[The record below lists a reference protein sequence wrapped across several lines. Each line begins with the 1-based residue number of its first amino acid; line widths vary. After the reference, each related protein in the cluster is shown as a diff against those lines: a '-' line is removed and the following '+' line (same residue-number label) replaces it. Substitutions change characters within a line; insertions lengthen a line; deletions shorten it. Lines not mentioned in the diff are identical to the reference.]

1 MKRFISASLSLLLVF
16 TLIAAVT
23 PSAFAQTEKLVI
35 YNWEDYI
42 SPDWEEGFVSY
53 YKSLT
58 GNDIEI
64 TYTTFDTNET
74 MLTKI
79 KTGAAEVDVVCP
91 SEYAIERLYK
101 DNLLLK
107 LDWSD
112 TSLYKNVNN
121 VDKKIIETIDKT
133 FTVNDG
139 KFSDYMMP
147 YFWGTLGILYNP
159 EFVKEEDLKKGWG
172 LLWNENGNEQLNGK
186 ILMKDSIR
194 DTYAAAVMYLKEYGK
209 LPAGY
214 ENKTTAEL
222 INCTDEAMLN
232 AAEEALKAQK
242 SILKGYEVDFGKD
255 DMLQKSAYVDLAWS
269 GDAVYAIECGEEEGV
284 TLDYFVPEIGGN
296 IWYDGW
302 AIPITCK
309 NQKAAQIFID
319 YMNTPS
325 VAAANMME
333 VGYTSAVDKE
343 IITADS
349 KAIAIIEENE
359 YDVEEFFSY
368 SVRYPEITDKLGVMV
383 DYGEKNDI
391 CVAMWERVKSE
402 GNSTLK
408 IIIIVV
414 VSALVVVGVIFA
426 VAKLSGGK
434 KRRRRVA

>member
-1 MKRFISASLSLLLVF
+1 MKRILSAVLSLVMLCVL
-16 TLIAAVT
+16 TAAVT
-23 PSAFAQTEKLVI
+23 PSVFAETEKLVI

-42 SPDWEEGFVSY
+42 ASDWEEGFVAY

-58 GNDIEI
+58 GKDIEI

-74 MLTKI
+74 MLTRI
-79 KTGAAEVDVVCP
+79 KTGAAEVDVACP
-91 SEYAIERLYK
+91 SEYAIQRLYE
-101 DNLLLK
+101 DDLLLK

-121 VDKKIIETIDKT
+121 VDAQIIETIDNT
-133 FTVNDG
+133 FKVEDG

-159 EFVKEEDLKKGWG
+159 EFVTEADLAKGWG
-172 LLWNENGNEQLNGK
+172 LLWNENNNAELNGR

-194 DTYAAAVMYLKEYGK
+194 DTYAAAVLYLKEYGK
-209 LPAGY
+209 LPSGY
-214 ENKTTAEL
+214 ENKSTAEL
-222 INCTDEAMLN
+222 INCTDDAILK
-232 AAEEALKAQK
+232 AAETVLKEQK
-242 SILKGYEVDFGKD
+242 SIIKGYEVDFGKD
-255 DMLQKSAYVDLAWS
+255 DMLQKTAYVDLAWS

-302 AIPITCK
+302 VIPTTCQ
-309 NQKAAQIFID
+309 NQTAAQIFID

-333 VGYTSAVDKE
+333 VGYSSAVDKE
-343 IITADS
+343 IIRADAE
-349 KAIAIIEENE
+349 AITVIEENE

-368 SVRYPEITDKLGVMV
+368 DVRYPEITEKLGVME
-383 DYGEKNDI
+383 DYGDRNDA

-402 GNSTLK
+402 GNSTLM
-408 IIIIVV
+408 IVLGV
-414 VSALVVVGVIFA
+414 IGIALIVIVAIFA
-426 VAKLSGGK
+426 VAKISSGK
-434 KRRRRVA
+434 KRRRRV